1 MNKSISKQEFRRLM
15 YCGHGRCFTA
25 MEQGDPAK
33 YREIILHGCLH
44 DLSYDMQCEGSR
56 GIYMYNLTQYFSDAD
71 SFAKA
76 AADKFRS
83 LPILADV
90 WLIQHFCDFLTEFAV
105 DGNADARSALEEKY
119 AQLYAALA
127 RTRRS
132 RKRDCLMESYGYLC
146 ITLTQLCGME
156 RFLQIAGDIG
166 QCFLKDTA
174 DANCGLAWF
183 LHCAKDEF
191 GEEVLLSALQSAAD
205 APEIARFLEI
215 LTYEHPQRSHSHLE
229 PLSAEEIIQ
238 LAQTEQL
245 RPVHRRRF
253 TLADNAEKRQLAAY
267 AVSEQNPAIRARLWR
282 MFDSHQNPF
291 PLSPDPL
298 LSDAVSEH
306 ESLRQAAR
314 NALTYL
320 QNHSVRRFAK
330 SILCQHPQ
338 DPDGLLMLIANYQP
352 EDADELLAALKDL
365 KIGKNEQSGWH
376 GIVTAILDHADSLP
390 QESLRFI
397 YEKSRCSCCRESA
410 LERMQNNHMI
420 TAEIAW
426 ECAYDSNPDIRKA
439 YGSDV
444 P

>member
-1 MNKSISKQEFRRLM
+1 MDKSISKQEFRRLM

-71 SFAKA
+71 FFAKA
-76 AADKFRS
+76 AAEKFRN
-83 LPILADV
+83 LPILADA
-90 WLIQHFCDFLTEFAV
+90 WLIQHLCDFLTEFAV

-119 AQLYAALA
+119 AQLYAALS

-132 RKRDCLMESYGYLC
+132 RKRDCLMDSYGYLC

-156 RFLQIAGDIG
+156 RFLQIAADIG
-166 QCFLKDTA
+166 SSCKDVGEANA
-174 DANCGLAWF
+174 DLLWF
-183 LHCAKDEF
+183 LHCAKEEF
-191 GEEVLLSALQSAAD
+191 GEEELRSALQSRTNT
-205 APEIARFLEI
+205 PGIVRFLEI
-215 LTYEHPQRSHSHLE
+215 LTYEHPQRSRSHME

-253 TLADNAEKRQLAAY
+253 TLADNAEKCRLAAY
-267 AVSEQNPAIRARLWR
+267 AVSEQNPVVRERLWW
-282 MFDSHQNPF
+282 MFDSHHNPF
-291 PLSPDPL
+291 PLSPDLL

-306 ESLRQAAR
+306 EPLRQAAR

-330 SILCQHPQ
+330 SILREHPQ

-352 EDADELLAALKDL
+352 EDADELFAALKDL

-376 GIVTAILDHADSLP
+376 GIVTALLDHADRLP

-410 LERMQNNHMI
+410 LERMQKNHMI
-420 TAEIAW
+420 SPEIAW
-426 ECAYDSNPDIRKA
+426 ECAHDSNPDIRKA
-439 YGSDV
+439 YGSLM